1 VVNRAWG
8 ERARV
13 LSAALERDD
22 HVQASIPKWIRAP
35 ELPQVLGGIINGTIP
50 EEVWLTLS
58 VMTGSFPT
66 DEEVEEIARE
76 SEFDGGRSLAERV
89 RRTTTKRRAR
99 RTVRVAGANEILID
113 VSTTVSVEYL
123 TGIQRVVRETASRW
137 SLRDGAVLVAWTKD
151 WRALRA
157 LTPAQNASVVEWGA
171 GPAMISKPV
180 ADPNA
185 LIVPWKGTV
194 LTPELPAEVERTSR
208 WRSLAQYARC
218 RTGVIVF
225 DCVPITSSE
234 TRIDW
239 QEDTFSHYLAA
250 LSHCDV
256 LAPISDAAATE
267 FRGWRSSLAA
277 IGRRGPAIEPIQLP
291 AAVAPPRETDI
302 EAARERFLVRN
313 LPMVLVVGSREPRK
327 NHAAVLHAAELLW
340 RRGHEFSLTFVGGRA
355 WQADVFTQQLQQLQQ
370 IGRLVDVA
378 AGAGDTELA
387 AAYSL
392 ARFSVFPSLNEGF
405 GLPVAESLALG
416 TPVITSNF
424 GSMREIA
431 EGGGALMVDPRSDDA
446 IADAMALLLTDE
458 ILLAQ
463 LRTEARARPKRTWDD
478 YASETW
484 DLLVERQG
492 DGEPSALRSG
502 A

>member
-1 VVNRAWG
+1 
-8 ERARV
+8 
-13 LSAALERDD
+13 
-22 HVQASIPKWIRAP
+22 
-35 ELPQVLGGIINGTIP
+35 VLGRIVDATVP
-50 EEVWLTLS
+50 AEVWLTLAI
-58 VMTGSFPT
+58 MTASFPD

-76 SEFDGGRSLAERV
+76 SEFDGGRSLAEQV
-89 RRTTTKRRAR
+89 RRKTRRRVR
-99 RTVRVAGANEILID
+99 RTVRVAGPDEVLID
-113 VSTTVSVEYL
+113 VSTTLSVPYL
-123 TGIQRVVRETASRW
+123 TGIQRVARETASRW
-137 SLRDGAVLVAWTKD
+137 ASRDGAVLVTWTRD
-151 WRALRA
+151 WRTLRELA
-157 LTPAQNASVVEWGA
+157 PADAASVATWGR
-171 GPAMISKPV
+171 GSSV
-180 ADPNA
+180 APESASDPRA
-185 LIVPWKGTV
+185 LIVPWKSTL

-208 WRSLAQYARC
+208 WRSLAQYAMC
-218 RTGVIVF
+218 RTGVIAF

-234 TRIDW
+234 TRVNW

-256 LAPISDAAATE
+256 LAPISEAAATE

-277 IGRRGPAIEPIQLP
+277 IGRPGPEIKPVRLP
-291 AAVAPPRETDI
+291 AAIPPPSEADI
-302 EAARERFLVRN
+302 ASAHERFLVRD

-340 RRGHEFSLTFVGGRA
+340 RRGYEFSLTFVGGRA
-355 WQADVFTQQLQQLQQ
+355 WQADAFSERLQQLQQ
-370 IGRLVDVA
+370 SRRLVDVA
-378 AGAGDTELA
+378 AGAEDAELA

-446 IADAMALLLTDE
+446 IADAMARLLTDE
-458 ILLAQ
+458 SLVAR
-463 LRTEARARPKRTWDD
+463 LRSEARARPKRTWDD

-484 DLLVERQG
+484 DLLVERRG
-492 DGEPSALRSG
+492 DSQPSALRSG